1 MSLKNELAIVTGSS
15 RGLGLAV
22 AKALFAEGAKI
33 VINYVHSKDAAQ
45 AAAKSLDAIAIQADV
60 KDATQV
66 AALFHEAQKHYRR
79 PVSIVVNNAV
89 EYKFNGD
96 ARSKLEDITYDEF
109 GSQFKT
115 TIQGALNTTKAALPG
130 FKELRYGR
138 IINIGTNLVQ
148 NPVVPYHDYTA
159 AKGALLALTHT
170 MAAELG
176 PMNVTCNLVAGGLL
190 RTTDASAATPEAV
203 FEQIAA
209 ITPLRKVTS
218 PDDLAG
224 VVVFFAGPLSRAV
237 TGQQIVVDGGLC
249 MT

>member
-1 MSLKNELAIVTGSS
+1 MSLANELAVVTGSS
-15 RGLGLAV
+15 RGLGLAI
-22 AKALFAEGAKI
+22 AAALRAEGAHV
-33 VINYVHSKDAAQ
+33 VINYVQSQAAAE
-45 AAAKSLDAIAIQADV
+45 AAAKSLDAIAIRADV
-60 KDATQV
+60 KEPAQV
-66 AALFHEAQKHYRR
+66 QALFDSAREHYGRS
-79 PVSIVVNNAV
+79 VSIVVNNAV

-96 ARSKLEDITYDEF
+96 RRSKLQDISYDEF
-109 GSQFKT
+109 GSQFRT
-115 TIQGALNTTKAALPG
+115 TIEGALNTTKAAISG
-130 FKELRYGR
+130 FKQLGHGR

-170 MAAELG
+170 TAAELG

-218 PDDLAG
+218 PEELAG
-224 VVVFFAGPLSRAV
+224 AVVFFAGPLSRAV